1 LPAAAL
7 KRHPGSRSSAIRS
20 LRARIG
26 RMPSGALAVRFVL
39 DADLDR
45 LRIPGRR
52 PARFVDGLWR
62 HTCFEVFLARK
73 GSRAYREY
81 NLAPSGEWAG
91 YVFRKYRHKD
101 NGEVPAPRTRIRR
114 SRRGLQVDLKI
125 KAQGRM
131 RVGLSAVIQE
141 KNGGI
146 SYWALRHP
154 RGKPDFHHRRAFA
167 LELA

>member
-1 LPAAAL
+1 
-7 KRHPGSRSSAIRS
+7 
-20 LRARIG
+20 
-26 RMPSGALAVRFVL
+26 MPSGALAVRFIL

-73 GSRAYREY
+73 GAHAYREY

-91 YVFRKYRHKD
+91 YVFRKYRLRGND
-101 NGEVPAPRTRIRR
+101 EAPAPRTRIRR
-114 SRRGLQVDLKI
+114 SGRGLQVDLKI

-141 KNGGI
+141 KDGGI

-154 RGKPDFHHRRAFA
+154 PGKPDFHHRRAFA

>member
-7 KRHPGSRSSAIRS
+7 KRHPGSRSSAVRS

-26 RMPSGALAVRFVL
+26 RKPSGALAVSFLL

-52 PARFVDGLWR
+52 PARFADGLWR

-81 NLAPSGEWAG
+81 SLAPSGEWAT
-91 YVFRKYRHKD
+91 YAFSSYRTRRD
-101 NGEVPAPRTRIRR
+101 GEARVPRVRIRR
-114 SRRGLQVDLKI
+114 RDGNLRLDAKI
-125 KAQGRM
+125 EAKGRL
-131 RVGLSAVIQE
+131 RIGLSAVIEE
-141 KNGGI
+141 KDGAL
-146 SYWALRHP
+146 SYWALRHAP
-154 RGKPDFHHRRAFA
+154 GKPDFHHRRAFA

>member
-1 LPAAAL
+1 
-7 KRHPGSRSSAIRS
+7 
-20 LRARIG
+20 
-26 RMPSGALAVRFVL
+26 MPSGTLAVSFLL

-52 PARFVDGLWR
+52 PALFADGLWR

-91 YVFRKYRHKD
+91 YVFQKYRLRGSDKA
-101 NGEVPAPRTRIRR
+101 PSPRTRVRQSGSTLKLDARIAA
-114 SRRGLQVDLKI
+114 RGRLK
-125 KAQGRM
+125 
-131 RVGLSAVIQE
+131 VGLSAVIEE
-141 KNGGI
+141 KNGAL

-154 RGKPDFHHRRAFA
+154 PGKPDFHHRRGFA

>member
-1 LPAAAL
+1 MPAAAL
-7 KRHPGSRSSAIRS
+7 KRHPGSRSSAVRS

-26 RMPSGALAVRFVL
+26 RLPSGALAVNFLL

-81 NLAPSGEWAG
+81 NLAPSSEWAG
-91 YVFRKYRHKD
+91 YVFRKYRLRGD
-101 NGEVPAPRTRIRR
+101 GRAPSPRTRVRR
-114 SRRGLQVDLKI
+114 SGSTLKLDARIAARGRLRL
-125 KAQGRM
+125 
-131 RVGLSAVIQE
+131 GLSAVIEE
-141 KNGGI
+141 KNGEL

>member
-1 LPAAAL
+1 
-7 KRHPGSRSSAIRS
+7 
-20 LRARIG
+20 
-26 RMPSGALAVRFVL
+26 MPSGALAVKFIL

-52 PARFVDGLWR
+52 AARFADGLWR

-81 NLAPSGEWAG
+81 NLAPSGESEA
-91 YVFRKYRHKD
+91 R
-101 NGEVPAPRTRIRR
+101 APRTRIRR
-114 SRRGLQVDLKI
+114 SARGLQVDLKI

-131 RVGLSAVIQE
+131 RVGLSAVIEE
-141 KNGGI
+141 KDGAL

-154 RGKPDFHHRRAFA
+154 PGKPDFHHRRAFA
-167 LELA
+167 LDLP

>member
-1 LPAAAL
+1 LPAASL

-26 RMPSGALAVRFVL
+26 RTPSGALAVSFLL

-52 PARFVDGLWR
+52 PPRFVEGLWR
-62 HTCFEVFLARK
+62 NTCFEVFLARK

-91 YVFRKYRHKD
+91 YLFRKYRLRG
-101 NGEVPAPRTRIRR
+101 NGRAPRPRIQVRR
-114 SRRGLQVDLKI
+114 SDGTLKLDARI
-125 KAQGRM
+125 AAKGRL
-131 RVGLSAVIQE
+131 RVGLSAVIEE
-141 KNGGI
+141 KNGGL
-146 SYWALRHP
+146 SYWALRHAP
-154 RGKPDFHHRRAFA
+154 GKPDFHYRRAFA
-167 LELA
+167 LEVA